1 MIQAFP
7 FAPIW
12 FFQTWGLI
20 GPCTAPGLCFL
31 CKYSLQ
37 NFNKSA
43 LVCHTGRLMTNHII
57 FPLIELPTITAELSP
72 NTALFLSS
80 RERAPARAGTCQATL
95 SSIIWGKCPFLPSFF
110 PPPSIHDKILELILP
125 RGFMQSHER
134 TSKGYLNTKGRK
146 GGAPTW
152 KNSPSCSWDAEA
164 APKLGQLVKLGL
176 FVVPG
181 DQVCTMLGV

>member
-7 FAPIW
+7 SAQIW

-57 FPLIELPTITAELSP
+57 FPLHRTAHNYSRALSKHFSVFVQQGKGSGTGRDP
-72 NTALFLSS
+72 
-80 RERAPARAGTCQATL
+80 PAGLEATL
-95 SSIIWGKCPFLPSFF
+95 SSIIWGKCPFLPFF
-110 PPPSIHDKILELILP
+110 SPPIHDKILELILP
-125 RGFMQSHER
+125 RGFMQSHEP
-134 TSKGYLNTKGRK
+134 TTKGYLNSKGKK
-146 GGAPTW
+146 GGAQPW
-152 KNSPSCSWDAEA
+152 KKFSWA
-164 APKLGQLVKLGL
+164 APG
-176 FVVPG
+176 
-181 DQVCTMLGV
+181 MLRLLPKQGNGWNWDY